1 MKAFNFLTKRAFYIN
16 LFIIIALVII
26 IIEAT
31 FFSLNDYTRHGE
43 EIVVPDFV
51 GRNCDSVLEQYADV
65 FNFVMLDSVYTKNL
79 PEGSFFQ
86 QNPLPNS
93 NVKKGR
99 NLYFIKVSEAPEK
112 VVMPNLRNLSLRQ
125 AMVLLKSS
133 GLKVSELEFVE
144 HFAKNA
150 VVNQK
155 FNGEIIE
162 PGTEII
168 KGSEVKLIVGYGRDD
183 KRTHLPNLL
192 TAQKE
197 NVKNLLHEASLNM
210 GKEFFMEYDAD
221 EKYKVYKMEPTY
233 DIQTLVTLG
242 STVNVWYRSEKLFD
256 FDSYGRELFKKD
268 SVLSVMKKKKLSDD
282 TIKYV
287 TDSFDYILTHRLF
300 KFDSISKEYDK
311 NLVFEKDFF
320 EYIYRDEE
328 LDIDSLYL
336 EIYESRIDTNY
347 YYYED

>member
-16 LFIIIALVII
+16 LLIIIALVVI
-26 IIEAT
+26 IIEVV
-31 FFSLNDYTRHGE
+31 FFSLKGYTRHGE

-51 GRNCDSVLEQYADV
+51 GHNCDSILEQYSDV
-65 FNFVMLDSVYTKNL
+65 FHFVLLDSIYDKNL

-86 QNPLPNS
+86 QDPLPNS

-99 NLYFIKVSEAPEK
+99 NLYYIKVSEAPEK

-125 AMVLLKSS
+125 AMVSLKAN
-133 GLKVSELEFVE
+133 GLKVSELEFVD

-150 VVNQK
+150 VVEQYFK
-155 FNGEIIE
+155 SEIIE

-168 KGSEVKLIVGYGRDD
+168 KGSAVRLQVGYGRDD

-192 TAQKE
+192 TVKKE

-210 GKEFFMEYDAD
+210 GNENFIDHDAN
-221 EKYKVYKMEPTY
+221 EKYRVYKMEPAY

-242 STVNVWYRSEKLFD
+242 STVDVWYRSESQFD
-256 FDSYGRELFKKD
+256 FDSYGRELYKKD

-300 KFDSISKEYDK
+300 RFDSISREYDK
-311 NLVFEKDFF
+311 NLILEKDFF
-320 EYIYRDEE
+320 EYIYRDED
-328 LDIDSLYL
+328 LDIDSLYF
-336 EIYESRIDTNY
+336 EIYESRIDTIDTNY
-347 YYYED
+347 